1 MYCGEC
7 GAKLKKNAE
16 FCGECGAKVHQKEE
30 EEKKPKKV
38 VKKTERKPMSKKKKA
53 IIITVVVLVVA
64 VIGSYWFL
72 SKRFGPEGVATEY
85 LEAMI
90 SNDADRIYNA
100 LNLSGDTTFATKEA
114 FEKVFDSLHNG
125 YDDVVNYKVIDVEYN
140 EGKLTANVEFQI
152 ASEGSEEDT
161 ITIRVIKNSQK
172 KFLIF
177 DSWQVSNVSNSLLVK
192 DYQITVPKNSTVT
205 VNDIALE
212 SKYLNNDKS
221 TEELDVYV
229 IPQIFVGTT
238 TIKTVL
244 PCGIEETSEQN
255 ISSYNTSYKADVS
268 LESLTDEMKTTLEE
282 QVKKDLTTLYANIIA
297 KKDWNSI
304 KESYNYANADLKN
317 LEQEY
322 EDLYEELVTDSDVTL
337 KAFEVTDVNITD
349 FSLNDNQLEISAK
362 FTYKYT
368 VDYQNFNNETK
379 TKEGNSSYTTSI
391 SYNYVDN
398 AYKINDIYGT
408 VTYFSTW

>member
-1 MYCGEC
+1 M
-7 GAKLKKNAE
+7 
-16 FCGECGAKVHQKEE
+16 
-30 EEKKPKKV
+30 
-38 VKKTERKPMSKKKKA
+38 
-53 IIITVVVLVVA
+53 
-64 VIGSYWFL
+64 
-72 SKRFGPEGVATEY
+72 
-85 LEAMI
+85 
-90 SNDADRIYNA
+90 
-100 LNLSGDTTFATKEA
+100 
-114 FEKVFDSLHNG
+114 
-125 YDDVVNYKVIDVEYN
+125 EYN

-349 FSLNDNQLEISAK
+349 VSLNDNQLEISAK

-391 SYNYVDN
+391 TYDYTDN
-398 AYKINDIYGT
+398 A
-408 VTYFSTW
+408 

>member
-30 EEKKPKKV
+30 EEKKTKNV

-100 LNLSGDTTFATKEA
+100 INLSGDTTFTTKEA
-114 FEKVFDSLHNG
+114 FEKIFDSLHNG

-268 LESLTDEMKTTLEE
+268 LESLTDEMETTLEE

-322 EDLYEELVTDSDVTL
+322 EDLYEELVTDNDVTL

-349 FSLNDNQLEISAK
+349 VSLNDNQLEISAK

-391 SYNYVDN
+391 SYDYVDN

-408 VTYFSTW
+408 VTYFLTC